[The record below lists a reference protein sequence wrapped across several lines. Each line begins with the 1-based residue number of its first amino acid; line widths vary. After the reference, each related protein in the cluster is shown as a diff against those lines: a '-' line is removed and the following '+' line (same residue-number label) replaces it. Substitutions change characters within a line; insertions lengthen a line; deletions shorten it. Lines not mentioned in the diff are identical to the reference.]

1 MIGCAP
7 EGRPAGAPAKGAIA
21 RWYGPSPVPPT
32 GPSPPPASP
41 PTPTP
46 SPSPAGPPRP
56 RHLALVGT
64 TASGKSWLAL
74 ELARHDRS
82 IEIVT
87 VDSMQVYRGMDV
99 GTAKPGAAERAEVP
113 HHLIDVADPWEDYT
127 LARFAAEARRAVA
140 EIEARGHRALLVGGT
155 GLYLR
160 AVVDDLAVPG
170 RFPEAR
176 AEIEAEPDTIAL
188 HHRLAA
194 LDPVAAGRM
203 EPTNRRRVVRAL
215 EVTVG
220 SGRPFSS
227 YGPGLDA
234 YPPTPF
240 HLVGVTLPHEVIAA
254 RIEARYRQQLA
265 DGFLDEARRLLHDP
279 RGLSRTAGQ
288 GLGYREL
295 YDHLRG
301 ELGLDEALELAMRR
315 TRRFARRQRS
325 WFRRDPRIRWLAAL
339 DDPRALLPGLVAEL
353 AAAGGAPG
361 RAG

>member
-1 MIGCAP
+1 
-7 EGRPAGAPAKGAIA
+7 
-21 RWYGPSPVPPT
+21 
-32 GPSPPPASP
+32 
-41 PTPTP
+41 
-46 SPSPAGPPRP
+46 
-56 RHLALVGT
+56 
-64 TASGKSWLAL
+64 
-74 ELARHDRS
+74 
-82 IEIVT
+82 
-87 VDSMQVYRGMDV
+87 MDV
-99 GTAKPGAAERAEVP
+99 GTAKPSAAERAEVP

-140 EIEARGHRALLVGGT
+140 AIEGRSHRALLVGGT

-170 RFPEAR
+170 RYPETR

-203 EPTNRRRVVRAL
+203 EPTNRRRVLRAL

-227 YGPGLDA
+227 YGPGLDT
-234 YPPTPF
+234 YPPSRF
-240 HLVGVTLPHEVIAA
+240 HLVGVTLPHEVVAA
-254 RIEARYRQQLA
+254 RIEARYRRQMA
-265 DGFLDEARRLLHDP
+265 DGFVDEARRLLEDP

-288 GLGYREL
+288 ALGYREL

-301 ELGLDEALELAMRR
+301 ELDLDEALELAMRR

-339 DDPRALLPGLVAEL
+339 DDPRTLLPGLVAEL